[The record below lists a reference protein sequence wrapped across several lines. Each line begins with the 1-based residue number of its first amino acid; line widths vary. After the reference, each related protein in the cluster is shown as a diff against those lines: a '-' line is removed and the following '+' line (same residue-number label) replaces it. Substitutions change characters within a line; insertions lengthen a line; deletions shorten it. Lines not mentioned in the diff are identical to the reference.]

1 MSPSTETS
9 DFAPSGRARTADGLR
24 ELLSRFSTK
33 ESLDRARAFRPRED
47 DVFVATYSKSGTTLL
62 QQIVH
67 GLRTHGDMDF
77 RDISEVIPWI
87 EVAHDLDQDLEAEQ
101 SAWPRA
107 FKTHLDG
114 ATTPRGGRSI
124 YVVREPIAALVS
136 FYHFYSGWFLEPG
149 ALDLETFALDYIVH
163 REGHRDYW
171 HHIATWWPRLEDGD
185 VLPLCYEDV
194 VADLAGTVEQV
205 AHFIGVPGEPD
216 RLEIAT
222 RQASKDFMLQYP
234 RVWEDVRLR
243 EYGNPRMGLPLDA
256 KGTKVR
262 GDDPE
267 GASLATVTEAVR
279 DAWQRRWDSVVAP
292 VTGCA
297 DYEAF
302 RARIAEMT
310 RS

>member
-1 MSPSTETS
+1 MSLSTESS
-9 DFAPSGRARTADGLR
+9 DFAPSGRARTPDGLR
-24 ELLSRFSTK
+24 ELLSRFSTR
-33 ESLDRARAFRPRED
+33 ESLDRALAFRPRDD

-67 GLRTHGDMDF
+67 GLRTRGDMDF

-87 EVAHDLDQDLEAEQ
+87 EVAHDLEQDLEAEQ
-101 SAWPRA
+101 VAKPRA

-114 ATTPRGGRSI
+114 ETTPRGGRVV

-136 FYHFYSGWFLEPG
+136 FYHFNSGWFLEPG
-149 ALDLETFALDYIVH
+149 ALDLETFALDYVLH

-171 HHIATWWPRLEDGD
+171 HHIATWWPRLEEEG

-194 VADLAGTVEQV
+194 VADLAETVRRV
-205 AHFIGVPGEPD
+205 ARFIGVPDEPD

-222 RQASKDFMLQYP
+222 RQASKDFMLQSP
-234 RVWEDVRLR
+234 GAWEDVRLR
-243 EYGNPRMGLPLDA
+243 EYGNPRMGLPRDA

-262 GDDPE
+262 GDDP
-267 GASLATVTEAVR
+267 GGQSLATVTDAAR
-279 DAWQRRWDSVVAP
+279 DAWQRRWDEVVTPA
-292 VTGCA
+292 TGCA
-297 DYEAF
+297 DYDAL
-302 RARIAEMT
+302 RARVAEMT